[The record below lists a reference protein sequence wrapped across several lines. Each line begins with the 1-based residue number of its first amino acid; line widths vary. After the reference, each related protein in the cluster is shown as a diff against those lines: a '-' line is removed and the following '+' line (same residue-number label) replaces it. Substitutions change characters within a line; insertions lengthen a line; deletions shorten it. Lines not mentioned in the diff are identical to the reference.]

1 MYQILLQTNPSVAVA
16 TATEAAQNTASL
28 SLGYLLREG
37 GPLMIPLALCSL
49 IGLFVFIERYL
60 AIRRYGSAPED
71 FVAQIKPMIQKGQL
85 KKASEYC
92 QKYDNSLSRII
103 QKGIARIGKP
113 FDVIEGSMENV
124 GAREIYKMETRVGI
138 LATIADIAP
147 MFGFLGTI
155 AGMIIL
161 FYNVNQHGFSIESIS
176 SGIYTK
182 MVTSAVGLIIGVFAY
197 MGYKFL
203 TARIERNINKI
214 EIQSSDFIDCLYE
227 PVKD

>member
-1 MYQILLQTNPSVAVA
+1 MYSLLLQVNQVAQ
-16 TATEAAQNTASL
+16 TTLGNTTENTPEL

-37 GPLMIPLALCSL
+37 GPLMIPLALCSI

-60 AIRRYGSAPED
+60 AIRRYGSAPDD
-71 FVAQIKPMIQKGQL
+71 FVAQLRPMIQKGQL

-92 QKYDNSLSRII
+92 AKYDNSLSRII
-103 QKGIARIGKP
+103 QKGISRIGKP
-113 FDVIEGSMENV
+113 FDVIEGSMENA
-124 GAREIYKMETRVGI
+124 GAREIYKMENRTSI

-203 TARIERNINKI
+203 TAKIERNINKI

-227 PVKD
+227 PTQS

>member
-1 MYQILLQTNPSVAVA
+1 MYTILLQA
-16 TATEAAQNTASL
+16 TQTVQTTVAQNAEAQPEL

-60 AIRRYGSAPED
+60 AIRRYGSAPDD
-71 FVAQIKPMIQKGQL
+71 FVLQLKPMIQKGQL
-85 KKASEYC
+85 NKAADYC
-92 QKYDNSLSRII
+92 SHYDNSLARII
-103 QKGIARIGKP
+103 RKGISRIGKP
-113 FDVIEGSMENV
+113 FDVIEGSMENA
-124 GAREIYKMETRVGI
+124 GSREIYKMESRVSI

-203 TARIERNINKI
+203 TAMIERNINKI
-214 EIQSSDFIDCLYE
+214 EIQSSDFIDYLYE
-227 PVKD
+227 PANK